1 MHLNLG
7 QNHKLRVANALN
19 DLVLALTQPWVMCT
33 LTHGGSHMLRF
44 AIISDDPKNGYEKS
58 NVENKRLSD
67 QER

>member
-1 MHLNLG
+1 MV
-7 QNHKLRVANALN
+7 RVVNTKSN
-19 DLVLALTQPWVMCT
+19 LVLALTQPWVMCT

-44 AIISDDPKNGYEKS
+44 AIMSDDPKNGYEKS